1 MAGKMAS
8 RKKKEK
14 AFNVLAF
21 FIVLILAALVLL
33 PIWWIFRSSL
43 MSTAAL
49 NEYPPSFIPHE
60 WLWSNYSKA
69 LETFEYWTYFKNTF
83 TIIIP
88 AVTFGTITAIFC
100 GYAFARLRFR
110 GKKLIFNICV
120 GTILLP
126 GMVTLIPLYIFW
138 TKGMGLGDT
147 YWPLILP
154 FLTGGGFFNIFLIRQ
169 FLMTIPKELDEAASI
184 DGAGRMRILWTILV
198 PSIKPAVVVVGRI
211 YSRMADRVRILGNG
225 ILYGGNWHAWD
236 ENGAEQLI
244 VPVLGENIEI
254 RGITLLDGGSW
265 HIVPVACKNVLIED
279 VNVLGKVITGDGVDI
294 VGCENVV
301 LRNCFIR
308 ANDDCISIKAVEFQD
323 PSGCTDVR
331 HILVEDCLFWNAEF
345 GNTLE
350 IGYETRCDEITDV
363 VFRNCDVV
371 HCQYEGNQSGGVLTI
386 HNADRAHVHDIVYE
400 NIRIEDAQEK
410 FIDIKTLDSKYS
422 RDRERGMVNDIFFK
436 NIEITEGAF
445 PVSIIRGFEMKNE
458 VCRPHG
464 FYFDNVVIHGEK
476 VMSPGELHMVV
487 ELSDEL
493 KFQ

>member
-1 MAGKMAS
+1 MAS

-184 DGAGRMRILWTILV
+184 VGMMLFIQIWNDLLQQIIYINSMSKFTFAIALTNFTGSFGTNWPVALAATFMTILPGIV
-198 PSIKPAVVVVGRI
+198 I
-211 YSRMADRVRILGNG
+211 YIFGQKSFVEG
-225 ILYGGNWHAWD
+225 I
-236 ENGAEQLI
+236 
-244 VPVLGENIEI
+244 
-254 RGITLLDGGSW
+254 
-265 HIVPVACKNVLIED
+265 
-279 VNVLGKVITGDGVDI
+279 
-294 VGCENVV
+294 
-301 LRNCFIR
+301 
-308 ANDDCISIKAVEFQD
+308 
-323 PSGCTDVR
+323 
-331 HILVEDCLFWNAEF
+331 
-345 GNTLE
+345 
-350 IGYETRCDEITDV
+350 
-363 VFRNCDVV
+363 
-371 HCQYEGNQSGGVLTI
+371 VLT
-386 HNADRAHVHDIVYE
+386 
-400 NIRIEDAQEK
+400 
-410 FIDIKTLDSKYS
+410 
-422 RDRERGMVNDIFFK
+422 G
-436 NIEITEGAF
+436 
-445 PVSIIRGFEMKNE
+445 MKN
-458 VCRPHG
+458 
-464 FYFDNVVIHGEK
+464 
-476 VMSPGELHMVV
+476 
-487 ELSDEL
+487 
-493 KFQ
+493 

>member
-184 DGAGRMRILWTILV
+184 DGAGKWKQFFQITV
-198 PSIKPAVVVVGRI
+198 PLITPVIFYNFVT
-211 YSRMADRVRILGNG
+211 
-225 ILYGGNWHAWD
+225 
-236 ENGAEQLI
+236 QLC
-244 VPVLGENIEI
+244 
-254 RGITLLDGGSW
+254 
-265 HIVPVACKNVLIED
+265 H
-279 VNVLGKVITGDGVDI
+279 
-294 VGCENVV
+294 
-301 LRNCFIR
+301 
-308 ANDDCISIKAVEFQD
+308 
-323 PSGCTDVR
+323 
-331 HILVEDCLFWNAEF
+331 
-345 GNTLE
+345 
-350 IGYETRCDEITDV
+350 
-363 VFRNCDVV
+363 
-371 HCQYEGNQSGGVLTI
+371 
-386 HNADRAHVHDIVYE
+386 
-400 NIRIEDAQEK
+400 
-410 FIDIKTLDSKYS
+410 
-422 RDRERGMVNDIFFK
+422 
-436 NIEITEGAF
+436 
-445 PVSIIRGFEMKNE
+445 
-458 VCRPHG
+458 
-464 FYFDNVVIHGEK
+464 
-476 VMSPGELHMVV
+476 
-487 ELSDEL
+487 
-493 KFQ
+493 KFQEFNGPFIVTQGGPLRSTTLVSLLVYNEAFKRNEMGLASAIAWLLFLVIMTFTAVAFISQKYWVYYADEDGR